1 MAESKRWPH
10 TGAILAGGDSTRI
23 GSPKHALSL
32 PDGSTMIEA
41 VATALAAVCERL
53 VILGAE
59 DAMPALPHV
68 ADLRPSC
75 GPLGGIEALLASN
88 IDTQYL
94 VCPCDLPFVTS
105 ELFDKLLHSS
115 EATATVLRL
124 EGSEQIEPLPARLS
138 VEALGQTKRLLDEGR
153 RAVHQL
159 MQTIDVEE
167 VTAPSAWSKL
177 LTNVNTPQEYA
188 AIAQHTR
195 TNPS

>member
-1 MAESKRWPH
+1 MIEPAKWPH
-10 TGAILAGGDSTRI
+10 TGAILAGGGSTRI

-59 DAMPALPHV
+59 DAMPTLPHV

-75 GPLGGIEALLASN
+75 GPLGGIEALLASG

-94 VCPCDLPFVTS
+94 VCPCDLPWVTS
-105 ELFDKLLHSS
+105 ELFNALLRPSQ
-115 EATATVLRL
+115 ATATVFRL
-124 EGSEQIEPLPARLS
+124 EGSAQIEPLPARICA
-138 VEALGQTKRLLDEGR
+138 VALDATRRLLDKGR

-159 MQTIDVEE
+159 MEAIDVEE
-167 VTAPSAWSKL
+167 VSAPGAWSKL

-188 AIAQHTR
+188 ALVQGKR
-195 TNPS
+195 TDSS

>member
-1 MAESKRWPH
+1 MIEPARWPH
-10 TGAILAGGDSTRI
+10 TGAILAGGGSTRI

-41 VATALAAVCERL
+41 VATALGAVCERL

-68 ADLRPSC
+68 ADLRPGC
-75 GPLGGIEALLASN
+75 GPLGGIEALLASG

-94 VCPCDLPFVTS
+94 VCPCDLPWVTS
-105 ELFDKLLHSS
+105 ELFNALLRPSQ
-115 EATATVLRL
+115 ATATVFRL
-124 EGSEQIEPLPARLS
+124 EGSAHIEPLPARISAVAL
-138 VEALGQTKRLLDEGR
+138 EATRRFLDEGR

-159 MQTIDVEE
+159 METIDVQE
-167 VTAPSAWSKL
+167 VSAPSAWSKL

-188 AIAQHTR
+188 ALLQGKR
-195 TNPS
+195 THSS

>member
-1 MAESKRWPH
+1 MAESNRWPH
-10 TGAILAGGDSTRI
+10 TGAILAGGGSTRI

-32 PDGSTMIEA
+32 PNGSTMIEA
-41 VATALAAVCERL
+41 VATALGAVCEHL

-59 DAMPALPHV
+59 DAMPALPHI

-105 ELFDKLLHSS
+105 ELFNALLQPTQ
-115 EATATVLRL
+115 ATATVLRL
-124 EGSEQIEPLPARLS
+124 EGSQQLEPLPARIS
-138 VEALGQTKRLLDEGR
+138 IEALDAAKRLLDEGR
-153 RAVHQL
+153 RAVYQL
-159 MQTIDVEE
+159 MEAIDVEE
-167 VTAPSAWSKL
+167 ISAPKAWSRL

-188 AIAQHTR
+188 ALAQGAR
-195 TNPS
+195 TDSS

>member
-1 MAESKRWPH
+1 MIEPASWPH
-10 TGAILAGGDSTRI
+10 TGAILAGGGSTRI

-41 VATALAAVCERL
+41 VATALEAVCERL

-68 ADLRPSC
+68 ADLRPGC
-75 GPLGGIEALLASN
+75 GPLGGIEALLASG

-94 VCPCDLPFVTS
+94 VCPCDLPWVTS
-105 ELFDKLLHSS
+105 ELFNALL
-115 EATATVLRL
+115 EPTQATATVFRL
-124 EGSEQIEPLPARLS
+124 EGSAHIEPLPARICAVAL
-138 VEALGQTKRLLDEGR
+138 EATRRLLDDGR

-159 MQTIDVEE
+159 MAAIDVEE
-167 VTAPSAWSKL
+167 VSAPRAWSKL

-188 AIAQHTR
+188 ALIQGTHPY
-195 TNPS
+195 PS